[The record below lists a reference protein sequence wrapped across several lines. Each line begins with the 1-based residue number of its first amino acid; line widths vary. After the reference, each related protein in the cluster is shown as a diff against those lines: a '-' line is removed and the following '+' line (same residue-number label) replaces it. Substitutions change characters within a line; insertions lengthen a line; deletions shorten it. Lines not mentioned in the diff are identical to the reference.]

1 MLEHADIDVGHAA
14 ELADLLDRL
23 PLSPNH
29 DEALGLSAI
38 STVAGVTRVLQEV
51 EDRLA
56 ADGRAA
62 SAGVS

>member
-1 MLEHADIDVGHAA
+1 
-14 ELADLLDRL
+14 
-23 PLSPNH
+23 
-29 DEALGLSAI
+29 LSAI

-51 EDRLA
+51 GDRLA

>member
-1 MLEHADIDVGHAA
+1 
-14 ELADLLDRL
+14 
-23 PLSPNH
+23 
-29 DEALGLSAI
+29 LSAI
-38 STVAGVTRVLQEV
+38 STVVGVTRVLQEV